1 MFLYPLILKPYLAP
15 RIWGGKTLATL
26 CPSVLQAVEPIGE
39 VWIVG
44 GAQKVD
50 NGPYAGWSFDELYQ
64 RFPSWLGNTKG
75 QAEARFPLLIKWL
88 RVERWLSI
96 QVHPNDSWARRLNGC
111 SAQGKEEAWYV
122 TQSEPGAELIFGVHP
137 HSHCNDFLHT
147 AGAEMLNFLSKIKP
161 TVGDCLCLKPGLVH
175 ALGPGI
181 TVLEVQQNS
190 ELTYRLYD
198 WDRLGL
204 DGQPRQLHLE
214 EAAAVLRD
222 CWSVNLNQND
232 KPSLAGPSLPPTV
245 GQVLLQAEHFR
256 LELLKGE
263 LGRMAWLTDPLFP
276 EIVVCT
282 KGALH
287 VSLQSQSERLQ
298 NGQACLL
305 AAGQAP
311 IELDFEPMAEAV
323 RITSSR

>member
-15 RIWGGKTLATL
+15 RIWGGKTLAAL
-26 CPSVLQAVEPIGE
+26 CPSVAQAAEPIGE

-44 GAQKVD
+44 GSQVVS
-50 NGPYAGWSFDELYQ
+50 NGLYAGNTLDELYR
-64 RFPSWLGNTKG
+64 RFPSRLGNMKNYS
-75 QAEARFPLLIKWL
+75 EAGFPLLIKWL
-88 RVERWLSI
+88 RAERWLSI

-111 SAQGKEEAWYV
+111 SAQGTEEAWYV

-222 CWSVNLNQND
+222 CWSVNLD
-232 KPSLAGPSLPPTV
+232 KKEKPDLAGPSLPPTV

-256 LELLKGE
+256 LEVLKAE
-263 LGRMAWLTDPLFP
+263 DVSAWLTDPLFP

-287 VSLQSQSERLQ
+287 VSLQSQSEKLQ

-305 AAGQAP
+305 AAGQVP
-311 IELDFEPMAEAV
+311 VELDFEPMAEAV